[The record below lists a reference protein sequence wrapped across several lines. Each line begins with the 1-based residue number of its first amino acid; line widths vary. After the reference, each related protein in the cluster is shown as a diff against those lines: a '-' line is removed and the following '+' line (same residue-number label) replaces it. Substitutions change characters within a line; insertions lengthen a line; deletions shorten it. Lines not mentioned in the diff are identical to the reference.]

1 MVVGGTNS
9 LSVKQERF
17 CISTCPGFHYQSESW
32 KENSALHRRSKGNL
46 LQRLPEDICPC
57 SFNSFI
63 WCPQQQGIL
72 LLISVLFQGINLPK
86 NPHSFAKPGEFFR
99 LPSCLWTTD
108 GCIYWTT
115 ALVKS
120 LRDSLPQTP
129 TFSTTWAWF
138 ISFSRLSFWHKNQAS
153 PEKQKTSSACPFLH
167 ALYLYMLFPRS
178 LGYPSFV
185 VHRKVGDKTSESCH
199 RSAAEVTLP
208 AAKHIKSPGYLE
220 RAFIWS
226 PPAITGKTSQNPTQT
241 HVLTANK
248 VSERKRKYK
257 QTAFVSEVTAGRN
270 KPN

>member
-46 LQRLPEDICPC
+46 LQLLPEEICPC

-120 LRDSLPQTP
+120 LRDSLTQTP

-138 ISFSRLSFWHKNQAS
+138 ISFFQDFHFGTRIRHPLRN
-153 PEKQKTSSACPFLH
+153 
-167 ALYLYMLFPRS
+167 
-178 LGYPSFV
+178 
-185 VHRKVGDKTSESCH
+185 RKP
-199 RSAAEVTLP
+199 ALP
-208 AAKHIKSPGYLE
+208 APSCMSFTCTCYFNAPSDTP
-220 RAFIWS
+220 
-226 PPAITGKTSQNPTQT
+226 
-241 HVLTANK
+241 VL
-248 VSERKRKYK
+248 
-257 QTAFVSEVTAGRN
+257 
-270 KPN
+270 